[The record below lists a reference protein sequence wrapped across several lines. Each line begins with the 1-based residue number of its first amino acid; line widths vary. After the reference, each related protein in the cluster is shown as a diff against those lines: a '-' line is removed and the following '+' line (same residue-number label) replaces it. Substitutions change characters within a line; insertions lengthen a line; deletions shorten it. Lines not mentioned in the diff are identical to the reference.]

1 MNDRIV
7 KTVSQWVM
15 PFIQL
20 YGIYI
25 VLHGH
30 LSFGGGFSGGAL
42 FGSSLIL
49 FTVVFGLDASD
60 KQLPHSVSTWLESL
74 GILVY
79 VAVGLVGL
87 LAAKPFLTNQAA
99 GYDMGDFGRL
109 WSAGMIPMLTVAI
122 GVKVASTMITLF
134 QRLLKEES
142 HD

>member
-7 KTVSQWVM
+7 KTVAQWVM

-49 FTVVFGLDASD
+49 FTVIFGLDASD
-60 KQLPHSVSTWLESL
+60 KQLPHKVSTWLESL

-79 VAVGLVGL
+79 VSAGLVGL
-87 LAAKPFLTNQAA
+87 MAAKPFLTNQAA
-99 GYDMGDFGRL
+99 GYDLGDFGRL

-134 QRLLKEES
+134 QRLLKEDS